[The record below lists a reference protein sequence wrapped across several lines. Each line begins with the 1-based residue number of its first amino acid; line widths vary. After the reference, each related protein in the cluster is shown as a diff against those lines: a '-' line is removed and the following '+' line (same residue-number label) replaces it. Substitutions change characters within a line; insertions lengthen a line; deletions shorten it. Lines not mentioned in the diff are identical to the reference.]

1 MVRSRK
7 SLLPSFLTLVALLSS
22 EARYPTKLKL
32 LKQSPDSSCL
42 LDLVSV
48 SVRVLPISSS
58 DKEVKGPILTWG
70 RSRCLNLR
78 GFLCLIIGFK
88 ASSHKFNF
96 VPSNP
101 SLYHLR
107 IKMLNLR
114 LRTCLYCLQ
123 N

>member
-1 MVRSRK
+1 MAPCQTKTLKTIPRF
-7 SLLPSFLTLVALLSS
+7 LLPADF
-22 EARYPTKLKL
+22 
-32 LKQSPDSSCL
+32 Q
-42 LDLVSV
+42 DLVSV